1 MANALPPPRIDL
13 LVHSP
18 SPAPYVP
25 VLKLLLEP
33 SPPLESLLAPQLHTR
48 IASLPP
54 ASRPASYTALVDL
67 AADIVA
73 QWDVDD
79 QAAFLAAHPRIGET
93 KNLST
98 ASQGEQAPKQGQQ
111 GTPGEVLKRLQV
123 LNSLYEDAFP
133 GLRFITF
140 VNGRSRAEIV
150 PEIESLLSLSLP
162 PPSPSTPEPRLS
174 DLRTKLRVS
183 PAGSHAWRKELERG
197 LADMWAIAKDR
208 VRKMGVE

>member
-1 MANALPPPRIDL
+1 MADALPPPRIDL

-18 SPAPYVP
+18 TPAPYVP

-54 ASRPASYTALVDL
+54 QSRPPSYAALVDL
-67 AADIVA
+67 AADVVA
-73 QWDVDD
+73 SWDVDD

-123 LNSLYEDAFP
+123 RL
-133 GLRFITF
+133 
-140 VNGRSRAEIV
+140 
-150 PEIESLLSLSLP
+150 LLSITGRRAREHSLTCFAPSVLSLP
-162 PPSPSTPEPRLS
+162 LRLLARARPLAGPQLALRGRLPRPALHHVRQRPLARRHCPRDRGAPRSRPSPPLF
-174 DLRTKLRVS
+174 LAVHRTL
-183 PAGSHAWRKELERG
+183 EL
-197 LADMWAIAKDR
+197 
-208 VRKMGVE
+208 